1 MSFEMPKTTTNG
13 VPFAFPTQAAN
24 TMNALFARQGQMAA
38 DALTTWQTHLREFT
52 NARMKANLDLQSAMA
67 ATQNPVEIASLQR
80 DWAITTTQAYVDEG
94 RKLTELSATMMRDGI
109 TAWADAVSPNGHTQA
124 SVGNGHKSS
133 V

>member
-13 VPFAFPTQAAN
+13 VPFTFPTQAAN
-24 TMNALFARQGQMAA
+24 AMNALFARQGQMAA
-38 DALTTWQTHLREFT
+38 DALATWQTHLREFT

-80 DWAITTTQAYVDEG
+80 DWAVTTTQAYVDEG
-94 RKLTELSATMMRDGI
+94 RKLTEMSVTMMRDGI

-124 SVGNGHKSS
+124 ATGNGHKSGI
-133 V
+133 